1 MFYSSKQEGAKPK
14 AKIFILPKRF
24 KVDGATFAEYDIPGG
39 DSLSC
44 DSLAVGEANDPI
56 NSYCYKVV
64 SINLMDEYLYSTGIV
79 RQ

>member
-1 MFYSSKQEGAKPK
+1 MFYSPKQEGAKPK

-24 KVDGATFAEYDIPGG
+24 KIEGATFAEYDIPGG

-44 DSLAVGEANDPI
+44 DSLADGEGNDPI

-64 SINLMDEYLYSTGIV
+64 SIINLKHLLHWA
-79 RQ
+79 